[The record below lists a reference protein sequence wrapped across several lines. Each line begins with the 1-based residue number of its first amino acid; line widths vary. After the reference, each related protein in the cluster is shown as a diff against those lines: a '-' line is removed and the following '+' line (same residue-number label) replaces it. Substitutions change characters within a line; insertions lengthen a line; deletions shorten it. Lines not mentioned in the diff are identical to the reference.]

1 MIAIFG
7 VLGVTKK
14 ENKESKLT
22 YKIKKMDP
30 AAEPP
35 VETVDAFNTFIYQ
48 CQQEKTQNKKKQDE

>member
-14 ENKESKLT
+14 ANQESRLT

-30 AAEPP
+30 AAQPP

-48 CQQEKTQNKKKQDE
+48 CQQEKVQNEKKQGG

>member
-1 MIAIFG
+1 M
-7 VLGVTKK
+7 TKK

-30 AAEPP
+30 AAQPP

>member
-14 ENKESKLT
+14 GKQESKLT

-30 AAEPP
+30 AAQPP
-35 VETVDAFNTFIYQ
+35 VETVDAFHTFIYQ
-48 CQQEKTQNKKKQDE
+48 CQQGKVQNEKKRDG